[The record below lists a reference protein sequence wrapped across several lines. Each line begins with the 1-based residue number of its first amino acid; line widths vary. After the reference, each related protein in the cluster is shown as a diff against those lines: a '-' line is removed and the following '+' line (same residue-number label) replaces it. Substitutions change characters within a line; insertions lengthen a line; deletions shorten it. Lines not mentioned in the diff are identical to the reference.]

1 MHNRNESGLS
11 RRTLIGS
18 GVGAAVGL
26 VSWPARA
33 AIPGKVRIGAINP
46 SSGVLA
52 FPGQACVRGIDVGAK
67 FAREKFG
74 IDMEIIHADT
84 QSRPENGRIAAENLI
99 RQGCT
104 VLIGAWDSGA
114 TISALQ
120 AAEAA
125 KVPMVVHVASATQV
139 TSQGFTQVFRY
150 CPMSLTIVRKSLI
163 ELKSLLSSFK
173 DTPTSAAIM
182 HLNNTMGQSTA
193 ASIDQAWK
201 EVDVPLKIAE
211 HIPYDE
217 KAKDLSVE
225 VAKAKA
231 SGADALISVTR
242 VNDAIMIIR
251 ECVKQGWNPKL
262 IFSPNSNGVQDK
274 AYYDALGKY
283 GDGAML
289 STLWYNPKAPD
300 AAAILARFASDY
312 PADWV
317 DGNSGCAFEAVQ
329 IVANAVGRAGSSES
343 AAIHAALQ
351 ATDMMPILMS
361 SGRIRFDAT
370 GQNMGSDVTLL
381 QAQNGRPRVVAP
393 RASAEATFQY
403 PLVPFSAR

>member
-1 MHNRNESGLS
+1 MKSRTNNGLT
-11 RRTLIGS
+11 RRTLLGS

-26 VSWPARA
+26 ASWAGNA
-33 AIPGKVRIGAINP
+33 APPSKIRVGAINP

-67 FAREKFG
+67 FAKEKIG
-74 IDMEIIHADT
+74 VDLEIIHADT

-125 KVPMVVHVASATQV
+125 KVPMVVHIASATQV

-150 CPMSLTIVRKSLI
+150 YPTSLTIVRKSLI
-163 ELKSLLSSFK
+163 ELKSLLSSIK
-173 DTPTSAAIM
+173 DAPTSAAIM

-211 HIPYDE
+211 YIPYDE
-217 KAKDLSVE
+217 RAKDLSVE

-231 SGADALISVTR
+231 SGADALVSVTR

-251 ECVKQGWNPKL
+251 ECTRQGWNPKM

-283 GDGAML
+283 GDGAIL

-300 AAAILARFASDY
+300 TAAILKRFASDY
-312 PADWV
+312 PNDWV

-329 IVANAVGRAGSSES
+329 IVADAVSRAGSSES
-343 AAIHAALQ
+343 AAIYSALK
-351 ATDMMPILMS
+351 ATDLTPTLMS
-361 SGRIRFDAT
+361 SGKIKFDAN
-370 GQNMGSDVTLL
+370 GQNMGSDVTML
-381 QAQNGRPRVVAP
+381 QGQNGRPRVVAP
-393 RASAEATFQY
+393 QSVAEATLQY
-403 PLVPFSAR
+403 PLVAFSSR

>member
-1 MHNRNESGLS
+1 MKSRKEIGLT
-11 RRTLIGS
+11 RRTLLGS
-18 GVGAAVGL
+18 SVGAAVSF
-26 VSWPARA
+26 VSWRA
-33 AIPGKVRIGAINP
+33 KAAFPGKVRVGAINP

-52 FPGQACVRGIDVGAK
+52 FPGQACVRGIDVGEK
-67 FAREKFG
+67 FAKEKFG
-74 IDMEIIHADT
+74 VDLEIIHADT

-125 KVPMVVHVASATQV
+125 KVPMVVHIASATQV

-150 CPMSLTIVRKSLI
+150 YPTSLTIVRKSLI
-163 ELKSLLSSFK
+163 ELKSLLSSVK
-173 DTPTSAAIM
+173 DAPTSAAIM

-201 EVDVPLKIAE
+201 EVDVPLNISE
-211 HIPYDE
+211 YIPYDE
-217 KAKDLSVE
+217 KTKDLSVE

-231 SGADALISVTR
+231 SGADTLVSVTR

-251 ECVKQGWNPKL
+251 ECIKQGWNPKM

-274 AYYDALGKY
+274 AFWDALGKY
-283 GDGAML
+283 GDGPIC

-300 AAAILARFASDY
+300 AAAILKRFASDY
-312 PADWV
+312 PNDWV

-329 IVANAVGRAGSSES
+329 IVADAVNRAGSSES
-343 AAIHAALQ
+343 AAIHNALK
-351 ATDMMPILMS
+351 ATDMTPILMS
-361 SGRIRFDAT
+361 SGTIKFDSS
-370 GQNMGSDVTLL
+370 GQNMGSDVTFL
-381 QAQNGRPRVVAP
+381 QGLNGRPRVIAP
-393 RASAEATFQY
+393 QAVAEANLQY
-403 PLVPFSAR
+403 PLVPFNSR